1 MSVPRGFGS
10 AGGWR
15 ATGALRRS
23 AVLGVGGL
31 AWGVALGE
39 PAVLVLTVPL
49 LLMSLP
55 ALWRRPASTPL
66 VETSLLHA
74 SLREGEGVALD
85 VTVHDDADVEQ
96 ITRILTPQPLLV
108 GRPDGGR
115 TVTWGQKAPRLEVS
129 PRRWGVITVSER
141 VALTSAWSGF
151 RWGPVS
157 PADRPITVLP
167 VAPSYDSRAEQPRPR
182 GLVGAHRSTQ
192 QGQGSELAGI
202 RAFQPGDR
210 LRRIN
215 WRVSARTGVL
225 HTTTTRA
232 EQDAGLLLVVDLLA
246 EHGASG
252 GLDGTT
258 SSLDLTVRAA
268 AALAEHA
275 AAQGDRV
282 ALKPI
287 GGRARAV
294 PAGVGRRHLRR
305 ILGTLTDVRPGAS
318 PYDDL
323 TRIDLRVGAG
333 TTVILLSPL
342 LADAIGTTAATLTRR
357 GIPTVVIDTLPDD
370 VVPDVPDRDPGLVD
384 LAWRMRR
391 LDRDG
396 VLSALAAIGCPVVP
410 WHGRGTVDDV
420 MRDLGRRAEQPRA
433 RQ

>member
-1 MSVPRGFGS
+1 MTRS
-10 AGGWR
+10 ATAGAWR

-23 AVLGVGGL
+23 AVLGAGGL
-31 AWGVALGE
+31 AWAVALGE

-49 LLMSLP
+49 LLLTLP
-55 ALWRRPASTPL
+55 AVLRRPTTAPSI
-66 VETSLLHA
+66 ETSLLHT
-74 SLREGEGVALD
+74 SLREGEGVELSL
-85 VTVHDDADVEQ
+85 TIHDDDDVEQ
-96 ITRILTPQPLLV
+96 LTRVLTPQRLLV

-115 TVTWGQKAPRLEVS
+115 LAAWWPGSEHLEVS
-129 PRRWGVITVSER
+129 PKRWGVTTVSER
-141 VALTSAWSGF
+141 IAVTSAWSGY
-151 RWGPVS
+151 RWGPVA

-167 VAPSYDSRAEQPRPR
+167 VAPDYDSRAEQPRPK

-215 WRVSARTGVL
+215 WRVSARSGTL

-252 GLDGTT
+252 GLGGST

-268 AALAEHA
+268 AALAEHGIS
-275 AAQGDRV
+275 QGDRV
-282 ALKPI
+282 ALKPV
-287 GGRARAV
+287 GGRSRPV
-294 PAGVGRRHLRR
+294 PPGVGRRHLGRL
-305 ILGTLTDVRPGAS
+305 LGTLSDVRPGAA

-323 TRIDLRVGAG
+323 SRLNLRVGAG

-342 LADAIGTTAATLTRR
+342 LDDAIGTTAATLTRR

-370 VVPDVPDRDPGLVD
+370 VVPDLPERDPVLVD

-396 VLSALAAIGCPVVP
+396 VLTALEAIGCPVVP
-410 WHGRGTVDDV
+410 WRGRGTVDDV
-420 MRDLGRRAEQPRA
+420 MRDLGRRASQPRV

>member
-1 MSVPRGFGS
+1 MSS
-10 AGGWR
+10 ASTTGGWR
-15 ATGALRRS
+15 ATGALRRA
-23 AVLGVGGL
+23 AVLGAGGL
-31 AWGVALGE
+31 AWSVALGE

-49 LLMSLP
+49 LLASLP
-55 ALWRRPASTPL
+55 ALWRRPATTPV
-66 VETSLLHA
+66 VETSLLQA
-74 SLREGEGVALD
+74 SLREGEGVSLD
-85 VTVHDDADVEQ
+85 LRVHDDADVEQ
-96 ITRILTPQPLLV
+96 VTRVLTPQRLLV
-108 GRPDGGR
+108 GRPDRGR
-115 TVTWGQKAPRLEVS
+115 SVTRWPPPHQLEVS
-129 PRRWGVITVSER
+129 PRRWGVVTVSER
-141 VALTSAWSGF
+141 VALTSAWAGY
-151 RWGPVS
+151 RWGPLVA
-157 PADRPITVLP
+157 PDRPLTVLP

-202 RAFQPGDR
+202 RPFQPGDR

-215 WRVSARTGVL
+215 WRVSARTGTL

-252 GLDGTT
+252 GLDGST

-275 AAQGDRV
+275 VAQGDRV
-282 ALKPI
+282 ALKPV

-305 ILGTLTDVRPGAS
+305 ILGTLTDVRPGATS
-318 PYDDL
+318 FDDL
-323 TRIDLRVGAG
+323 TRLDLRVGAG

-342 LADAIGTTAATLTRR
+342 LADVIGTTAATLTRR

-370 VVPDVPDRDPGLVD
+370 VVPDVPDRDQTLVR

-391 LDRDG
+391 LDRAG
-396 VLSALAAIGCPVVP
+396 VLSALDAIGCPVVP

-420 MRDLGRRAEQPRA
+420 LRDLGRRADQPRV

>member
-1 MSVPRGFGS
+1 MSS
-10 AGGWR
+10 ASTAGGWR

-23 AVLGVGGL
+23 AVLGSGGL
-31 AWGVALGE
+31 AWAVALGE
-39 PAVLVLTVPL
+39 PVVLVLTVPL
-49 LLMSLP
+49 LLVSLP
-55 ALWRRPASTPL
+55 ALWRRPATSPL

-74 SLREGEGVALD
+74 SLREGEGVSLD
-85 VTVHDDADVEQ
+85 LTVHDDGDVEQ
-96 ITRILTPQPLLV
+96 ITRVLTPQRLLV
-108 GRPDGGR
+108 GRPGR
-115 TVTWGQKAPRLEVS
+115 GRAVTRWPPPRQLEVS
-129 PRRWGVITVSER
+129 PRRWGTITVTER
-141 VALTSAWSGF
+141 VALTSAWAGF
-151 RWGPVS
+151 RWGPLA
-157 PADRPITVLP
+157 PTDRPLTVLP
-167 VAPSYDSRAEQPRPR
+167 AAPPYDSRAEQPRPK

-192 QGQGSELAGI
+192 QGQGSELSGI
-202 RAFQPGDR
+202 RPFQPGDR

-215 WRVSARTGVL
+215 WRVSARTGTL

-252 GLDGTT
+252 GLDGST

-287 GGRARAV
+287 GGRARPV

-305 ILGTLTDVRPGAS
+305 ILGTLTDVSAGSS

-323 TRIDLRVGAG
+323 TRLDLRVGAG

-357 GIPTVVIDTLPDD
+357 GIPTMVIDTLPDD
-370 VVPDVPDRDPGLVD
+370 VVPDLPDRDQILVD

-391 LDRDG
+391 LDRAG
-396 VLSALAAIGCPVVP
+396 VLGALDVIGCPVVP
-410 WHGRGTVDDV
+410 WRGRGTVDDV
-420 MRDLGRRAEQPRA
+420 MRDLGRRAGQPRV

>member
-1 MSVPRGFGS
+1 MSNRAS
-10 AGGWR
+10 TEKWR

-23 AVLGVGGL
+23 AVLGAGGL
-31 AWGVALGE
+31 ASAVALGE

-49 LLMSLP
+49 LLMSVP
-55 ALWRRPASTPL
+55 ALWRRPTTTPL
-66 VETSLLHA
+66 VETSLGHA
-74 SLREGEGVALD
+74 SLREGEGVALE
-85 VTVHDDADVEQ
+85 VSVHDDFDVEQ
-96 ITRILTPQPLLV
+96 ISRTITPQRLLV
-108 GRPDGGR
+108 ARPDDGR
-115 TVTWGQKAPRLEVS
+115 MVARWPAHRRLEVS
-129 PRRWGVITVSER
+129 PRRWGKVTVSER

-151 RWGPVS
+151 RWGPTVL
-157 PADRPITVLP
+157 AERPLTVLP
-167 VAPSYDSRAEQPRPR
+167 VAPPYDSRAEQPRPQ

-202 RAFQPGDR
+202 RPFQPGDR

-215 WRVSARTGVL
+215 WRVSARTGTL

-252 GLDGTT
+252 GLDRST
-258 SSLDLTVRAA
+258 SSLDVTVRAA

-282 ALKPI
+282 ALRPI
-287 GGRARAV
+287 GGRARPV

-305 ILGTLTDVRPGAS
+305 VLGTLIEASPAAS

-323 TRIDLRVGAG
+323 TRLELRVGAG

-342 LADAIGTTAATLTRR
+342 LADAIATTAATLTRR
-357 GIPTVVIDTLPDD
+357 GIPTVVIDTLPADI
-370 VVPDVPDRDPGLVD
+370 VPDLPDRDQTLVH

-396 VLSALAAIGCPVVP
+396 VLAALDAIGCPVVP
-410 WHGRGTVDDV
+410 WRGRGTVDDV
-420 MRDLGRRAEQPRA
+420 MRDLGRRAAQPRV